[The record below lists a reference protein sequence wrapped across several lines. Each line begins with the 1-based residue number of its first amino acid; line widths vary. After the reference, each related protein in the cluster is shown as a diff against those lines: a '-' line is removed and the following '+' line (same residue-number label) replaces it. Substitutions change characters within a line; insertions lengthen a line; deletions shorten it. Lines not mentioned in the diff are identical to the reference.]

1 MPRRSEGARLKR
13 SEGARLRRG
22 DFLALTVVS
31 IRVLRVP
38 GTPQSLRYA
47 AVRQV
52 CKVLARDAAVR
63 RLREVLAR
71 YTAVRRARGAFHV
84 RVEVAAVGGGRSRRA
99 CGGVPG
105 QCVGGIIQRL
115 T

>member
-22 DFLALTVVS
+22 DFFALTVVS

-38 GTPQSLRYA
+38 GTPQSLRYT

-52 CKVLARDAAVR
+52 YGVRRVREVLARDAAVH
-63 RLREVLAR
+63 
-71 YTAVRRARGAFHV
+71 RARGAFRV
-84 RVEVAAVGGGRSRRA
+84 QVEVAGVGGGRSPGVRGRA
-99 CGGVPG
+99 EANV
-105 QCVGGIIQRL
+105 
-115 T
+115 

>member
-1 MPRRSEGARLKR
+1 M
-13 SEGARLRRG
+13 RRG
-22 DFLALTVVS
+22 DFFALTVVS

-38 GTPQSLRYA
+38 GTPQSLRYT

-52 CKVLARDAAVR
+52 YGVRRVREVLARDAAVH
-63 RLREVLAR
+63 
-71 YTAVRRARGAFHV
+71 RARGAFHV